1 MTAIAVAGG
10 RDARIIGLVS
20 AGHFFSHFYFLVL
33 PPLFPLLKIEFG
45 VSYAS
50 LGLLLTAASVATG
63 ICQTPVGFLVDRLGA
78 RWILLGGLLLHSAA
92 IVAIGFTSS
101 YWAILVLFMVAGVAN
116 TVYHP
121 ADYAILNARV
131 SRDRLG
137 RAFSI
142 HTFSGNIAWA
152 IAPAAMVALTALWD
166 WRSAVI
172 FVGLIGLATT
182 AVLALNGADLSDRDD
197 AGVAD
202 HAKREGAIDDGRTQ
216 SGIQLLLS
224 PPILMA
230 FLFFFFIAMGTGAIR
245 VFSVAA
251 LVAIYDTPLVA
262 ANGVLTG
269 FLAGASAGILAGGL
283 ISDKLGRPEITAT
296 IGFLLGA
303 AFLALAGSVSLPIM
317 AMAGVLTAA
326 GFVTGAVQPSRD
338 LLVRRVTPPGSMG
351 KVFAFVSTGLALGG
365 VIMPIGFGWIM
376 DHADPRWLF
385 WLSAIII
392 LLTVVTVGGL
402 SAVSSAES
410 KKSTGHISNS

>member
-1 MTAIAVAGG
+1 MG
-10 RDARIIGLVS
+10 RDIRVIGLVS

-33 PPLFPLLKIEFG
+33 PPLFPLLKVEFG

-50 LGLLLTAASVATG
+50 LGLFLTAASLATG
-63 ICQTPVGFLVDRLGA
+63 ICQTPVGFLVDRFGA
-78 RWILLGGLLLHSAA
+78 RWILLGGLLLHSVA
-92 IVAIGFTSS
+92 ITAIGFTSS

-131 SRDRLG
+131 TPHRLG

-152 IAPAAMVALTALWD
+152 IAPAAMVSLTALWD
-166 WRSAVI
+166 WRTAVI
-172 FVGLIGLATT
+172 LAGLAGIVT
-182 AVLALNGADLSDRDD
+182 AGVLAIRGADLVDRDVVQGND
-197 AGVAD
+197 RATPPSMSEA
-202 HAKREGAIDDGRTQ
+202 APPL

-230 FLFFFFIAMGTGAIR
+230 FLFFMFIAMGTGAVR

-251 LVAIYDTPLVA
+251 LVAIYDTPLEA

-269 FLAGASAGILAGGL
+269 FLGGAAAGILVGGL
-283 ISDKLGRPEITAT
+283 LVDKVGKPELTA
-296 IGFLLGA
+296 IVGFLVGA
-303 AFLALAGSVSLPIM
+303 ALLAAAGTFSLPIAGM
-317 AMAGVLTAA
+317 AAVLTGA
-326 GFVTGAVQPSRD
+326 GFVTGIVQPSRD
-338 LLVRRVTPPGSMG
+338 LLVRRVTPPGSVG

-365 VIMPIGFGWIM
+365 VLMPIAFGWLM
-376 DHADPRWLF
+376 DHADPRWVF

-392 LLTVVTVGGL
+392 LLTVLTVGGL
-402 SAVSSAES
+402 ASVSRERKAA
-410 KKSTGHISNS
+410 

>member
-1 MTAIAVAGG
+1 MTVATESMG
-10 RDARIIGLVS
+10 RDIRVIGLVS

-33 PPLFPLLKIEFG
+33 PPLFPLLKVEFG

-50 LGLLLTAASVATG
+50 LGLFLTAASLATG
-63 ICQTPVGFLVDRLGA
+63 ICQTPVGFLVDRFGA
-78 RWILLGGLLLHSAA
+78 RWILLGGLLLHSVA
-92 IVAIGFTSS
+92 ITAIGFTSS
-101 YWAILVLFMVAGVAN
+101 YWAILALFMVAGVAN

-131 SRDRLG
+131 TPHRLG

-152 IAPAAMVALTALWD
+152 IAPAAMVSLTALWD
-166 WRSAVI
+166 WRTAVI
-172 FVGLIGLATT
+172 LAGLAGIVTA
-182 AVLALNGADLSDRDD
+182 AVLAIRGADLVDRDVVQ
-197 AGVAD
+197 GND
-202 HAKREGAIDDGRTQ
+202 HATPPSMSEAAPPL

-230 FLFFFFIAMGTGAIR
+230 FLFFMFIAMGTGAVR

-251 LVAIYDTPLVA
+251 LVAIYDTPLEA

-269 FLAGASAGILAGGL
+269 FLGGAAAGILVGGL
-283 ISDKLGRPEITAT
+283 LVDKIGKPELTA
-296 IGFLLGA
+296 IVGFLVGA
-303 AFLALAGSVSLPIM
+303 ALLAAAGTFSLHIAGM
-317 AMAGVLTAA
+317 AAVLTGA
-326 GFVTGAVQPSRD
+326 GFVTGIVQPSRD

-365 VIMPIGFGWIM
+365 VLMPIAFGWLM
-376 DHADPRWLF
+376 DHADPRWVF

-392 LLTVVTVGGL
+392 LLTVLTVGGL
-402 SAVSSAES
+402 ASVSRERKAA
-410 KKSTGHISNS
+410 

>member
-1 MTAIAVAGG
+1 MTAIDASGN
-10 RDARIIGLVS
+10 RDFRVIGLVS
-20 AGHFFSHFYFLVL
+20 SGHFFSHFYFLVL
-33 PPLFPLLKIEFG
+33 PPLFPLLKDEFG

-50 LGLLLTAASVATG
+50 LGLLLTAASLATG
-63 ICQTPVGFLVDRLGA
+63 VFQTPVGFLVDRIGA
-78 RWILLGGLLLHSAA
+78 RWILLGGLLLHSLA
-92 IVAIGFTSS
+92 ITAIGFTSS
-101 YWAILVLFMVAGVAN
+101 YWAILILFMVAGFAN

-131 SRDRLG
+131 SRHRLG

-172 FVGLIGLATT
+172 FVGLVGVATT
-182 AVLALNGADLSDRDD
+182 AVLALNGSDISDRGGAD
-197 AGVAD
+197 AAATTKDAVAT
-202 HAKREGAIDDGRTQ
+202 DGRPPL
-216 SGIQLLLS
+216 SGVQLLMS

-230 FLFFFFIAMGTGAIR
+230 FLFFLFIAMGTGAIR

-251 LVAIYDTPLVA
+251 LVAIYDTPLAA

-269 FLAGASAGILAGGL
+269 FLAGASMGILAGGL
-283 ISDKLGRPEITAT
+283 IVDKLGRPEITAT

-303 AFLALAGSVSLPIM
+303 ALLALAGSVSLPIAMM
-317 AMAGVLTAA
+317 AAVLTAA
-326 GFVTGAVQPSRD
+326 GFVTGVVQPSRD

-351 KVFAFVSTGLALGG
+351 KVFAFVSTGLAVGG
-365 VIMPIGFGWIM
+365 VIMPLVFGWIM

-385 WLSAIII
+385 WLSAIVI
-392 LLTVVTVGGL
+392 LMTVLTVGGL
-402 SAVSSAES
+402 SAVSGAES
-410 KKSTGHISNS
+410 RKNGRQANS